1 MGAMLLTLAVCVR
14 NVEMRASEPLA
25 SESRSKS
32 NTVKLTVD
40 YGDGV
45 QKRFTQLVWQTHD
58 RWKPVV
64 SRQQAPSRHPICIP

>member
-1 MGAMLLTLAVCVR
+1 MSSWCRGYASKLLMGAMLLTLAVCVR

-45 QKRFTQLVWQTHD
+45 PKRLTQLVWQD
-58 RWKPVV
+58 
-64 SRQQAPSRHPICIP
+64 A